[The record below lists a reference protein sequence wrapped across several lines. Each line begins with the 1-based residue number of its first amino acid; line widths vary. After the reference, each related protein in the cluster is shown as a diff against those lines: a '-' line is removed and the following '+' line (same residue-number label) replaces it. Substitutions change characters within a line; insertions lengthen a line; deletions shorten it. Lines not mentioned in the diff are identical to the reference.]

1 MIGRAVPVLLAL
13 AVAAAAGAAEI
24 REVRVEHRD
33 GRYYMHSET
42 WFDAPRLGVFDVL
55 TDYDR
60 FDRISS
66 IYEETRFEAPAPD
79 GTPRVFTK
87 VVGCVLFF
95 CREMTR
101 TERLETDGPGF
112 IRATTEAG
120 ASDFDYAVATWR
132 LSERD
137 GGTFVVYAIE
147 MEPAFWVPPVIG
159 PYVMKRKLRK
169 GGAEAVERIEALARE
184 SDADAATFRA
194 RGLAG
199 FDAAADD

>member
-1 MIGRAVPVLLAL
+1 MIPRGLAL
-13 AVAAAAGAAEI
+13 LVALTAAGAAGAAEI
-24 REVRVEHRD
+24 REVTVEHRD

-60 FDRISS
+60 FHRISS
-66 IYEETRFEAPAPD
+66 IYEETRFEPPAPD
-79 GTPRVFTK
+79 GTPRVFTR

-95 CREMTR
+95 CRSMTR

-112 IRATTEAG
+112 IRAVTEAG
-120 ASDFDYAVATWR
+120 ASDFDHAVATWQ
-132 LSERD
+132 LSDEN
-137 GGTFVVYAIE
+137 GGTRVIYDIE

-159 PYVMKRKLRK
+159 PYVMKRKLMQ
-169 GGAEAVERIEALARE
+169 GGRDAVQRIEALARE
-184 SDADAATFRA
+184 SEADAETFRA

-199 FDAAADD
+199 FGAGQ